1 MTDRPRVELGDWAR
15 LRAAAEPIRFAV
27 FVEEQKVPADIE
39 VDEFDAVSLHALALD
54 ATGAPVGTGRLLPDG
69 HIGRMAV
76 LSRARGCGVGA
87 ALLQAL
93 LDAARARGDRT
104 VMLNAQTHALP
115 FYARFGFIAE
125 GEEFDDAGI
134 AHRAMRRAL

>member
-1 MTDRPRVELGDWAR
+1 
-15 LRAAAEPIRFAV
+15 
-27 FVEEQKVPADIE
+27 
-39 VDEFDAVSLHALALD
+39 
-54 ATGAPVGTGRLLPDG
+54 VG
-69 HIGRMAV
+69 
-76 LSRARGCGVGA
+76 S

-93 LDAARARGDRT
+93 MDAARARGDRV

-134 AHRAMRRAL
+134 PHRAMRRVL